1 MEELQMTYGIQD
13 ILLAT
18 DLGERS
24 REVLRHAAGFAQRF
38 GARLHLLTVMHG
50 AEGSMVS
57 LDSYLPEEA
66 IAKLRED
73 AVQRIRERIEGMLAD
88 LGPDSSQDVVG
99 SVQILEGNAAETV
112 LAEATRLGAG
122 LIVLGSSGHTV
133 FGEML
138 IGSVAHRVTVQSRVP
153 VLLVPINR

>member
-1 MEELQMTYGIQD
+1 MTYDIQD

-24 REVLRHAAGFAQRF
+24 DEVLGHAAGFARRF
-38 GARLHLLTVMHG
+38 GARLHLLTVMHR

-57 LDSYLPEEA
+57 LDNYLPEEA

-88 LGPDSSQDVVG
+88 LGPDSPRDVVG
-99 SVQILEGNAAETV
+99 SVQILEGNPAETV

-133 FGEML
+133 LGEML

-153 VLLVPINR
+153 VLLVPINQ